1 MVFNEL
7 FDLKL
12 VKVFRSSENLFHVIG
27 THINYS
33 LLVLARGPT
42 SVSVESGVGDRP
54 ANEWIS
60 TG

>member
-1 MVFNEL
+1 MVVNEL
-7 FDLKL
+7 FNLKL
-12 VKVFRSSENLFHVIG
+12 VKVFRSSENLLHVIG
-27 THINYS
+27 TNINFS